1 MLITNRCPLSYALC
15 NQTVT
20 VYHLDRTTKE
30 VTKVVY
36 KNAFLDFKKTENVDK
51 TGRTES
57 NSFLLIIPGSTQT
70 VFAGDKVV
78 MGDCADIAYADWSK
92 YVPTNTPGMVVVRYV
107 DCKYWNNTMVHLEA
121 GG

>member
-20 VYHLDRTTKE
+20 VYHLNRTTKE
-30 VTKVVY
+30 VTKAVY

-78 MGDCADIAYADWSK
+78 LGDCADISYEDWSK